1 MKTKHDK
8 DKCNFNYWLRLSDTV
23 NQVLGIRMKLENLS
37 EMEEREG
44 KFLHVRIT
52 CKKSYETI
60 SQI

>member
-1 MKTKHDK
+1 
-8 DKCNFNYWLRLSDTV
+8 
-23 NQVLGIRMKLENLS
+23 MKLENLS